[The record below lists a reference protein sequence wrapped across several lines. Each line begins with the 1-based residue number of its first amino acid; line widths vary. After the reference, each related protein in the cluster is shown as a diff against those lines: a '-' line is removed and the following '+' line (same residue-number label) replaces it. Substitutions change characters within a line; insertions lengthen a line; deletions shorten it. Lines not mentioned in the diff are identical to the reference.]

1 MGRGLTVTID
11 THEGLCQ
18 QIVQDAQEAI
28 VVADREG
35 VIRLWNASAEV
46 LFGYPAEEA
55 LGQTLDLIVP
65 ERQRKA
71 HWAGYREVMKT
82 GVTRYGR
89 DLLKV
94 PALRNDGTRISLE
107 FSIILL
113 RDGSEPVGA
122 AAVIRDVTARFFEEK
137 ALKQRLA
144 ALEAQVEGAEG

>member
-1 MGRGLTVTID
+1 MTID
-11 THEGLCQ
+11 THQWWYQ
-18 QIVQDAQEAI
+18 QIVEDAQEAI

-35 VIRLWNASAEV
+35 VIHLWNTSAEAM
-46 LFGYPAEEA
+46 FGYSAKEA
-55 LGQTLDLIVP
+55 VGQTLDLIVP
-65 ERQRKA
+65 ERQREA

-89 DLLKV
+89 DLLRV

-122 AAVIRDVTARFFEEK
+122 AAVIRDVTARFQEQK

>member
-1 MGRGLTVTID
+1 VTID
-11 THEGLCQ
+11 TYEGLCQ
-18 QIVQDAQEAI
+18 RIVEDAQEAI

-35 VIRLWNASAEV
+35 VIRLWNTSAEAV
-46 LFGYPAEEA
+46 FGYSAKEA
-55 LGQTLDLIVP
+55 VGQTLDLIVP
-65 ERQRKA
+65 ERQREA
-71 HWAGYREVMKT
+71 HWAGYQEVMKT

-122 AAVIRDVTARFFEEK
+122 AAVIRDVTARFQEEK

-144 ALEAQVEGAEG
+144 TLERQANGV